1 MTEQPRDP
9 FAPPDSAGSFPPP
22 GFPPPAPP
30 APAFPPPTGA
40 PLPPPPWSGDPF
52 GAAVPPQPPRRGR
65 GWIIA
70 GAVAGGV
77 VLLGAAGIGAA
88 QMLDGALSSTRA
100 GLSTT
105 GASGDVWI
113 SDVVAGDCYVLD
125 ADERR
130 EAMAGYVTIV
140 DCTEPHDGQVY
151 AVVPVDFDTWPG
163 KREVD
168 DAAEAGCREKDVL
181 LDDAIWDAT
190 GLNGNWYLPFEQDW
204 DVEDHTAQCVVEADD
219 ALGLKRSWLAS
230 DSGTSSESA

>member
-1 MTEQPRDP
+1 MTDQPRDP

-52 GAAVPPQPPRRGR
+52 GAAAEPRPPRRGR
-65 GWIIA
+65 TWIIA

-77 VLLGAAGIGAA
+77 LLLGAAGIGAA
-88 QMLDGALSSTRA
+88 QMLDGALSTSRA
-100 GLSTT
+100 GLSSTDT
-105 GASGDVWI
+105 SGDVWI

-125 ADERR
+125 AEERR
-130 EAMAGYVTIV
+130 EAMAGFVTIV

-163 KREVD
+163 TREVD
-168 DAAEAGCREKDVL
+168 EAAEEGCRAKDVL

-204 DVEDHTAQCVVEADD
+204 DEEDHTAQCVVEADD
-219 ALGLKRSWLAS
+219 ALGLRRSWLAS